1 MDALQCAECKAQFGP
16 QSLWRPLEAPPP
28 PEPRSRLGT
37 VFLIAVGFAV
47 LNLVLLGLPGGI
59 IFTIGDLFATMVLGL
74 APLHGDSLWPISIAT
89 GFLWPACIPVAYG
102 LAFGTELWKQGS
114 RTVAFI
120 VMLALGAVVIS
131 AVLHQQ
137 NLPRAAASRVSPT

>member
-1 MDALQCAECKAQFGP
+1 MDALQCAECKALFGP
-16 QSLWRPLEAPPP
+16 ESLWRPLEALPPAK
-28 PEPRSRLGT
+28 PRTRPGR
-37 VFLIAVGFAV
+37 VFLIAIGLAV

-59 IFTIGDLFATMVLGL
+59 IFTIGDVFATMLFGF
-74 APLHGDSLWPISIAT
+74 APLHGDNMWPVSIVT